1 MWMYLEEEEGEVVQG
16 GRRKGFWA
24 VVGVGLCYGREEWRH
39 MARGGM
45 MTFSF
50 LFLSDL
56 MITLVPSYT
65 EYVK

>member
-1 MWMYLEEEEGEVVQG
+1 MWMCLEEGEVVQG

-24 VVGVGLCYGREEWRH
+24 VVEVGLCDRREEWRW

-50 LFLSDL
+50 LF
-56 MITLVPSYT
+56 V
-65 EYVK
+65 